1 MVISHSNCKY
11 IIVVDLVIG
20 FTEYRTCY
28 LTWVC
33 ILDIYGTIY
42 FDSGGHVFFTERNLL
57 MNYSGGVCLLH
68 SLYHAPVVSWNMN

>member
-33 ILDIYGTIY
+33 ILDIYGTIH
-42 FDSGGHVFFTERNLL
+42 FDSGGHVFSQKEI
-57 MNYSGGVCLLH
+57 YS
-68 SLYHAPVVSWNMN
+68 

>member
-1 MVISHSNCKY
+1 MDAISHSNCKY

-42 FDSGGHVFFTERNLL
+42 FDSGGHVFSQKEIYYEL
-57 MNYSGGVCLLH
+57 
-68 SLYHAPVVSWNMN
+68 